1 VTQQEADT
9 LFVSTPVANLLG
21 SLHSL
26 GPFSPH
32 PPTPTRVRV
41 PIEDASGSESEE
53 EEEEEVEVVAPAPGD
68 AVARQVEQLKG
79 MVT

>member
-1 VTQQEADT
+1 
-9 LFVSTPVANLLG
+9 
-21 SLHSL
+21 
-26 GPFSPH
+26 
-32 PPTPTRVRV
+32 V